1 MMMTRE
7 QTAPSLWSLPL
18 SPCLDYKCQQKTL
31 FHRFVFSSHNSRSPH
46 ARTWTMTGSG
56 DDEDELREA
65 REARVAAQAGSKKR
79 LVRRIVCM
87 SVLESGVL
95 YLCIL
100 PRGKHVK
107 KHTWNPPL
115 DSRALYDTLVG
126 DYSVSAGLLDIAC
139 LAVWT
144 VLYNAVV
151 LSAAT
156 PCDRRRALLSNVRLV
171 GVRARRE

>member
-1 MMMTRE
+1 
-7 QTAPSLWSLPL
+7 
-18 SPCLDYKCQQKTL
+18 
-31 FHRFVFSSHNSRSPH
+31 
-46 ARTWTMTGSG
+46 MTGSD
-56 DDEDELREA
+56 DDEEEIREA
-65 REARVAAQAGSKKR
+65 REARVSAQAGSGKR
-79 LVRRIVCM
+79 LVRRIVFM
-87 SVLESGVL
+87 SVLKTGVL

-100 PRGKHVK
+100 ERGKHAN
-107 KHTWNPPL
+107 KHSWHPPL
-115 DSRALYDTLVG
+115 DSRALYDTLVR

-171 GVRARRE
+171 GREVVTRRETQSEREQREGLYYDIHLLLFAFVSEPC